1 MTTRTEQNR
10 YNWQRHRDQIISQL
24 GIDEYRKKKAEE
36 MRLYRAKS
44 KEAEQAADP
53 KPIVDAPKKTVINI
67 NTKTKMKQP
76 KGLNYK
82 VNKVICPILY

>member
-36 MRLYRAKS
+36 MRLYRAKR
-44 KEAEQAADP
+44 KEAEQAANP
-53 KPIVDAPKKTVINI
+53 KPIVESIP
-67 NTKTKMKQP
+67 
-76 KGLNYK
+76 
-82 VNKVICPILY
+82 